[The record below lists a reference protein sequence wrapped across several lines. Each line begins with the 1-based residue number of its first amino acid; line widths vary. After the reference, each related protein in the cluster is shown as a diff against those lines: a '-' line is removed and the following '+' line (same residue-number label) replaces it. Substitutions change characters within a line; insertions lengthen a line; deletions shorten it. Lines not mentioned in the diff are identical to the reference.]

1 MAAAA
6 TAATSST
13 PSFETSSPSTSM
25 NPVVI
30 DDDILLAARVLFNTH
45 LLFLQNV
52 LSNRYDSPPPCD
64 EDDNH
69 SYTLPSPSPPPL
81 LAVSTKKHGSD
92 DPNKRKRKPPK
103 RYEAEEDFEF
113 NATYI
118 MPLRELLPVVH
129 LLNAK
134 SPEPPVATRKPRG
147 PPKPRAMPS
156 PSPKP
161 VVKRRKLDD
170 SANSSGTSSPTPRKA
185 NSSRRCTYC
194 FATTTPMWRHGPPG
208 YPDLCNKCGVKWMRG
223 KILQDINKSEVS
235 SEPEER

>member
-6 TAATSST
+6 TAATSSA
-13 PSFETSSPSTSM
+13 PSFQTTSTSM
-25 NPVVI
+25 TPIVI

-52 LSNRYDSPPPCD
+52 LSNRYDSD
-64 EDDNH
+64 DDDND
-69 SYTLPSPSPPPL
+69 SDSLPSPSPPPL
-81 LAVSTKKHGSD
+81 LAVSSPKD
-92 DPNKRKRKPPK
+92 DSNKRKRKPPK
-103 RYEAEEDFEF
+103 RYEAEEDFEV

-118 MPLRELLPVVH
+118 MPLRELFPVVH

-134 SPEPPVATRKPRG
+134 SPEPPAITRKPRG
-147 PPKPRAMPS
+147 PPKARAMPS

-161 VVKRRKLDD
+161 PVKRRKLDD
-170 SANSSGTSSPTPRKA
+170 SAPSSGTSTPRKA

-194 FATTTPMWRHGPPG
+194 AATTTPMWRHGPPG

-223 KILQDINKSEVS
+223 RILQDLNKSEVS